1 MVEALLS
8 LILLALA
15 FAGCGATA
23 TDAPGGADTRATQ
36 TSPMLSS
43 QGSYADVPV
52 VLHNPAPGTLDVSMG
67 VSFNQSSGDTDLE
80 AEVDLNFSSGGH
92 IVQFAGDE
100 RVTCD
105 GVGLSSNNRI
115 AEFQVLHAPA
125 AQMAGKTVH
134 CEYTASGAVAGIAL
148 QIPTAP
154 TITSP
159 QALANVVRSA
169 ETLVTYHFD
178 AAAGSIRGIV
188 ALGPPTS
195 RLAKAIA
202 KLNTPSPWHAIVD
215 TSTFAPG
222 AGSLV
227 LTMSLTPHDAASGAP
242 FKSMHAFG
250 DATVPVPVTWV

>member
-1 MVEALLS
+1 M
-8 LILLALA
+8 
-15 FAGCGATA
+15 
-23 TDAPGGADTRATQ
+23 
-36 TSPMLSS
+36 
-43 QGSYADVPV
+43 PV
-52 VLHNPAPGTLDVSMG
+52 VLHNPAPGMLDVSMG
-67 VSFNQSSGDTDLE
+67 VTFNQSSGDTDLE
-80 AEVDLNFSSGGH
+80 AEVDLTFSSGGH
-92 IVQFAGDE
+92 SVQFTGDE
-100 RVTCD
+100 RVTCE
-105 GVGLSSNNRI
+105 GVTLSSNNRI

-125 AQMAGKTVH
+125 VQEAGKTLH
-134 CEYTASGAVAGIAL
+134 CEYTAGGAIAGIAL

-159 QALANVVRSA
+159 QPFANVVRSA
-169 ETLVTYHFD
+169 ETLVAYHFD
-178 AAAGSIRGIV
+178 AAAGPIRGIV

-195 RLAKAIA
+195 RVAKAIA
-202 KLNTPSPWHAIVD
+202 KPNTPSPWHAIVD